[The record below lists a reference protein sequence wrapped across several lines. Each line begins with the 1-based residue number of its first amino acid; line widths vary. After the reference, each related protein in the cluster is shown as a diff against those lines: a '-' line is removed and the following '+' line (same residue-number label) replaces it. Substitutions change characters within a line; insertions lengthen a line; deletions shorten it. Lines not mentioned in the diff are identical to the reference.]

1 MLLNVVCFLS
11 LGVCGWIVSLCSGCV
26 GCCAFCLI
34 CDACSCK
41 CWCIGST
48 LVSSCR
54 CCVLVSCVHPVA
66 ILRAVFC
73 TKRLV
78 VVVDLPLL
86 RVAVEGSDNPV
97 SLEKPCQ
104 ASLPPDQQ
112 GRHSLGRQPEVQYVA

>member
-1 MLLNVVCFLS
+1 MGGLSVCVV
-11 LGVCGWIVSLCSGCV
+11 GCV

-48 LVSSCR
+48 FVSSCR

-73 TKRLV
+73 TICSLSMFV
-78 VVVDLPLL
+78 
-86 RVAVEGSDNPV
+86 SDA
-97 SLEKPCQ
+97 LG
-104 ASLPPDQQ
+104 DHY
-112 GRHSLGRQPEVQYVA
+112 GRSIL

>member
-11 LGVCGWIVSLCSGCV
+11 LGVYGCIVSLCSGCV

-34 CDACSCK
+34 CDAWSCK

-73 TKRLV
+73 TIC
-78 VVVDLPLL
+78 
-86 RVAVEGSDNPV
+86 
-97 SLEKPCQ
+97 SL
-104 ASLPPDQQ
+104 S
-112 GRHSLGRQPEVQYVA
+112 RMHWVTIW